1 MVQKSQAKFER
12 YRQKPKEH
20 KGEYVKMLRD
30 LEELLKRDFQPLKDL
45 NNRERCRPTLEE
57 GDLPL
62 KPRLQPV

>member
-12 YRQKPKEH
+12 YRLKPKEH

>member
-1 MVQKSQAKFER
+1 MIV
-12 YRQKPKEH
+12 PCHNKENPEEH
-20 KGEYVKMLRD
+20 EGEYLPMLRD

-62 KPRLQPV
+62 MPRLQPV